1 MAATLPKARYWS
13 IWMLGAMAV
22 IAPVLF
28 GLAKV
33 IEALR

>member
-13 IWMLGAMAV
+13 LWALGALAV
-22 IAPVLF
+22 SAPVLF

-33 IEALR
+33 IEALH